1 MATSEAS
8 TSSPAGSDI
17 QVRDRTG
24 PFDGAAR
31 LVDYWAVVY
40 LRTWKGSVFSSFLV
54 PLLYILAMGVLLGG
68 FIEGDPAKLDGATS
82 YLAFVAPGMLA
93 AQTMTTVFGEL
104 TYPVMGMLKWHK
116 TYYSMIATPLTV
128 GDLVMSTLGFVM
140 FRVGT
145 VSAVFILVM
154 APFGVFTSWWG
165 VVVAYFVQLLLGLA
179 FATPIYALSA
189 SIKNEMAYGLVF
201 RLGMIPMFLFSGAFF
216 PISNLNPVMEWLAR
230 VTPLWQGVDLTRM
243 LVLGNVDWPTAV
255 VHVVYLV
262 VLAAWGWWLT
272 VRRLRRRLIET

>member
-1 MATSEAS
+1 M
-8 TSSPAGSDI
+8 
-17 QVRDRTG
+17 
-24 PFDGAAR
+24 
-31 LVDYWAVVY
+31 
-40 LRTWKGSVFSSFLV
+40 

-68 FIEGDPAKLDGATS
+68 FIEGDPAKLEGATS

-104 TYPVMGMLKWHK
+104 TYPVMGMIKWHK

-165 VVVAYFVQLLLGLA
+165 VVVAFFVQLLLGLA

-189 SIKNEMAYGLVF
+189 SIRNESGLRP
-201 RLGMIPMFLFSGAFF
+201 RLP
-216 PISNLNPVMEWLAR
+216 AR
-230 VTPLWQGVDLTRM
+230 DDPDVP
-243 LVLGNVDWPTAV
+243 VLGG
-255 VHVVYLV
+255 
-262 VLAAWGWWLT
+262 VLPDLQPEPRDGVARPGDARCGT
-272 VRRLRRRLIET
+272 GST